1 MQDIT
6 VKDAEKYGIQNKH
19 SLLKTGEKRFRQ
31 FCATDN
37 TAYIRAE
44 GPNKGY
50 WQRSHYHKT
59 VREIYIVQKG
69 TILLAEYINNKV
81 RIRKFEE
88 GGIFVVEPN
97 VPHNVYMCPNV
108 VSHTVKFGE
117 SEEYDWLP
125 FELLDEK
132 IKEISKSKLEKLLKK
147 RANKSTLK

>member
-69 TILLAEYINNKV
+69 TILLAEYINNKM

-97 VPHNVYMCPNV
+97 IPHNVYMCPNV
-108 VSHTVKFGE
+108 VSHTVKYIDNKNWIN
-117 SEEYDWLP
+117 EE
-125 FELLDEK
+125 ENENTAVK
-132 IKEISKSKLEKLLKK
+132 IRFTPK
-147 RANKSTLK
+147 NKYGGSQWDKFIAYY